1 MARTYVMV
9 NPSLPQLNNGSPHP
23 RGKRKTLGTRLN
35 QVRRQFKAPPEVSP
49 LGSKKR
55 ANDAIQLGPYRYCVV
70 LVYRGLGTPEVKIA
84 SF

>member
-1 MARTYVMV
+1 MVERLKMILRQRSCVRVARTYVMV

-35 QVRRQFKAPPEVSP
+35 QVRRQFKAPPKVSP

-55 ANDAIQLGPYRYCVV
+55 AYDAIQLGPYR
-70 LVYRGLGTPEVKIA
+70 LR
-84 SF
+84 